1 MGGEGRG
8 LGPHLGSTFGCGWW
22 QWRFGGEWA
31 ESKLFSC
38 EFMVVQS
45 PGREPWYIL
54 GLSGPDPVVMFC
66 CEQAAPE
73 VPFTSV
79 SPPRHPQG
87 PGPACYE
94 QEGQAASLPSRP
106 SSLLYLETQWSCA
119 KNSSGDIAA
128 WMVLWICESGLLSF
142 IIGNGWVSRK

>member
-1 MGGEGRG
+1 MCSYLEDSGGWGMAAGEARWEGRAGDWDPISGAPLAVGGGGGG
-8 LGPHLGSTFGCGWW
+8 LEENGQSPN
-22 QWRFGGEWA
+22 
-31 ESKLFSC
+31 FSC

-87 PGPACYE
+87 PGPACCE

-106 SSLLYLETQWSCA
+106 SSLCIWKHNGHVL
-119 KNSSGDIAA
+119 KIAT
-128 WMVLWICESGLLSF
+128 VT
-142 IIGNGWVSRK
+142 